1 MHWSDLN
8 FEADVNAE
16 ILKSEK
22 LTVTV
27 MDENNNTSDVLIGKG
42 FSRLLK
48 FTDNFQKECDVVVTL
63 SR

>member
-8 FEADVNAE
+8 FETDVNAE